1 MKSIPSGVYPT
12 MITPYTTDDQID
24 FDAVEQLLHWYH
36 AHGVAGVFAVCQS
49 SEMWYLNFEER
60 LSLMKFI
67 AEHKPAGMTVV
78 ASGHTAD
85 ELDRQVYET
94 NAFIDTG
101 IDSYV
106 FISNRFAKPDE
117 SDDVLLKNMDY
128 VVSRIPE
135 IGLGVYECPHPRNR
149 LLTPYVLKRLA
160 ASGRFQFLKDT
171 CCDPAQIKEKLAAV
185 EGSNLKIFN
194 ANAATLLETLR
205 MGCAG
210 FSGIMAN
217 FFPELFAELC
227 RCYETDPARAEKIQ
241 DFVGF
246 SSMAEGQCFP
256 VSAKYFLGLEGL
268 TMNLHSRSRSV
279 DTFSINS
286 RECTREMRNA
296 AAFFKAHL

>member
-1 MKSIPSGVYPT
+1 MQSIPNGVYPT
-12 MITPYTTDDQID
+12 MITPYTTDDKID
-24 FDAVEQLLHWYH
+24 FNAVEQVLNWYH
-36 AHGVAGVFAVCQS
+36 ERNVAGVFAVCQS
-49 SEMWYLNFEER
+49 SEMWFLNFEER

-67 AEHKPAGMTVV
+67 AEHKPEGMTVV

-85 ELDRQVYET
+85 DLDRQAYEAH
-94 NAFIDTG
+94 AFIDTG

-106 FISNRFAKPDE
+106 FISNRFVQPDD

-128 VVSRIPE
+128 VVSKIPE

-160 ASGRFQFLKDT
+160 ESGRFQFLKDT
-171 CCDPAQIKEKLAAV
+171 CCNPVQIKDKLDAV
-185 EGSNLKIFN
+185 KGSNLKIFN
-194 ANAATLLETLR
+194 ANAAMLLETLK

-227 RCYETDPARAEKIQ
+227 SCYETDPDRAQRIQ

-268 TMNLHSRSRSV
+268 DINLHSRSRKVS
-279 DTFSINS
+279 DFSLNT